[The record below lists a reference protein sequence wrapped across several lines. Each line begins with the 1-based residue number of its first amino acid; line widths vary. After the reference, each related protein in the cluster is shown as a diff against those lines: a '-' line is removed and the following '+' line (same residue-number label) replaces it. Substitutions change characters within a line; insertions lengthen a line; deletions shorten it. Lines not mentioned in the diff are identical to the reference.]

1 MKRFASFAL
10 AAALLTGTAAGA
22 QDLVRMSTLGPG
34 SSPNLVMTTFAT
46 IVNQNSDGI
55 EIQVNATGAA
65 PRHAVEA
72 ATGRTDVFMYAPVI
86 HNFMTKQAAMFA
98 DVEQAPAMA
107 QELRA
112 IMAFPIGVYHFTT
125 VEGSGIENWE
135 DIAGKRVYLGPPAAA
150 ATNVSTGLIR
160 TLTGFEPDEDYE
172 AVKLGWG
179 AAAQA
184 FQDGQLDLYT
194 NPTNAP
200 SPVIQ
205 QVALTSKL
213 RFLGIPEERL
223 EEEAIQAMFNR
234 PGGAIGT
241 IPAGVYG
248 ENQLN
253 TDDVTTIR
261 AIVGIG
267 VGAHMSDD
275 LVYEMTK
282 TFWDNIEGA
291 RDGTPWLRAI
301 TLETAFEQMNLPLH
315 AGALRYYEEAG
326 LEIPDDLRPQN

>member
-1 MKRFASFAL
+1 MKRLSSLIL
-10 AAALLTGTAAGA
+10 AAALATGTTAGA
-22 QDLVRMSTLGPG
+22 QELIRMSTLGPG
-34 SSPNLVMTTFAT
+34 SSPNMVMTTFAT
-46 IVNQNSDGI
+46 VVNQNSDGI

-72 ATGRTDVFMYAPVI
+72 ATERTDMFMYAPVI
-86 HNFMTKQAAMFA
+86 HSFMTNQQAMFA
-98 DVEQAPAMA
+98 DVDQAPALA
-107 QELRA
+107 GNLRA
-112 IMAFPIGVYHFTT
+112 ILAFPIGVYHFTT
-125 VEGSGIENWE
+125 VEGSGIEDWD
-135 DIAGKRVYLGPPAAA
+135 DIAGKRVFLGPPAAA
-150 ATNVSTGLIR
+150 ATNVSAGLIR
-160 TLTGFEPDEDYE
+160 TLTGYEPDEDYE
-172 AVKLGWG
+172 AVKLGWA

-213 RFLGIPEERL
+213 RFLGIPSERI
-223 EEEAIQAMFNR
+223 EEEAIQAFFNR
-234 PGGAIGT
+234 PGGAVGV

-253 TDDVTTIR
+253 TDDVTTIK
-261 AIVGIG
+261 ALVGIG
-267 VGAHMSDD
+267 VGQHLSDD

-291 RDGTPWLRAI
+291 REGTPWLRAI
-301 TLETAFEQMNLPLH
+301 TLDTVFDQMNMPLH
-315 AGALRYYEEAG
+315 SGALRYYEEIG
-326 LEIPDDLRPQN
+326 LDIPDALRPQN